1 MKYEY
6 FTKETY
12 FNINFDSVEML
23 VDADPFTKLWLK
35 TRRFLNSWDVNLS
48 DDTNLIEAF

>member
-23 VDADPFTKLWLK
+23 VDADPLP
-35 TRRFLNSWDVNLS
+35 NYG
-48 DDTNLIEAF
+48 